1 MITKWANKL
10 RNMNLGRKFLLSF
23 SAIVILLLSVTLG
36 VVEHFTKAAVIEK
49 VEKDLSQAQYVLGTF
64 NSNQLDN
71 LFLIARAVADAP
83 IMKSLMGVE
92 DIDHPTMLQT
102 LEDLSTTVNSDHLG
116 VVNADGILLART
128 DKVEEFDIDF
138 SGRPDIAAAIAAE
151 PAPFVWL
158 ESEEEDLLQVVSVPI
173 QMEERPIGAL
183 TVGVKISDDTAQRFS
198 DMTGA
203 GMAFIANG
211 AVKAFNG
218 EDKGIFDDLLKQG
231 LLKQEKQVPVLYT
244 VNGERFYA
252 AIDLL
257 DEQSDKFYTVL
268 ISSLDRSL
276 AFYRNIQFMMI
287 GVGLIALFGSAFLTS
302 KASRALIVSP
312 LTNILNATEAVRKGD
327 LTGRISINSEDEIGV
342 LSTNFNHMMEDLK
355 SSREQVENYAKNLEG
370 MVAERTQE
378 LNSANGTISAMINSL
393 GQGFMVVEPSGK
405 VNPIYSKACEYL
417 IEAVPSGK
425 LIWEVIPHAGK
436 EPEKLWSALF
446 METLPFE
453 DLVGLCPATF
463 KHSQDRHVTLNYN
476 AIKGAD
482 DMIESIV
489 VVATDRTSE
498 VQAMQ
503 AAERE
508 RNYANM
514 VVRISK
520 NKKQFAVFTKLSKD
534 LLSETLSEGQKENP
548 DYDLLFR
555 LVHTIKGGSASF
567 SIMTVKDL
575 AHSTESYLYGLKR
588 GECEDPAAALAKV
601 RAQSVEM
608 SEAFEAFLSEN
619 RNLIGTDSGADSV
632 QIPMVK
638 LKNFSEKLAALPE
651 GANWQ
656 ATFEEEFILEP
667 IKNGFSHFDD
677 MVEPVKERLGKE
689 VNPISFVNGDIK
701 VKAENYTDL
710 IGSMIHAIR
719 NALDHGLE
727 SPDDREATGKARS
740 GNLTFEFVK
749 ETVEKKD
756 WLTIK
761 FSDDG
766 RGIDPARIREKLVK
780 LGREEEANKLS
791 DEEAIQ
797 MVFDAGFSTKD
808 EVTETSGR
816 GVGLDAIAY
825 EAGKLGGFARI
836 FTRMG
841 EGTTLV
847 VSVPTVEGRVQVQE
861 QKTAN

>member
-1 MITKWANKL
+1 MVKKWAYKL
-10 RNMNLGRKFLLSF
+10 KNLNLGRKFLLSF

-36 VVEHFTKAAVIEK
+36 VVEHFTKAAVVEK

-71 LFLIARAVADAP
+71 LLLIARAVADAP

-102 LEDLSTTVNSDHLG
+102 LEDLSTTVSSDHLA

-128 DKVEEFDIDF
+128 DKVDEYDIDF
-138 SGRPDIAAAIAAE
+138 SERPDIASAIAAE
-151 PAPFVWL
+151 PAPFVWS
-158 ESEEEDLLQVVSVPI
+158 ESDDQDLLQVVSVPI
-173 QMEERPIGAL
+173 QMEDRPIGAL
-183 TVGVKISDDTAQRFS
+183 SVGVKITNDTAQRFR

-211 AVKAFNG
+211 AVKAFHG
-218 EDKGIFDDLLKQG
+218 EEKAIFDNLLSQG
-231 LLKQEKQVPVLYT
+231 LLKQEKQTPVLYT
-244 VNGERFYA
+244 INGERFFA
-252 AIDLL
+252 TIDLL
-257 DEQSDKFYTVL
+257 DEQSERFYTVL

-276 AFYRNIQFMMI
+276 EFYKNIQFMMI
-287 GVGLIALFGSAFLTS
+287 AVGLVALFGSAFLTS

-393 GQGFMVVEPSGK
+393 GQGFMVVEPGGK
-405 VNPIYSKACEYL
+405 INPIYSKACEYL

-425 LIWEVIPHAGK
+425 LVWDIIPHAGK

-463 KHSQDRHVTLNYN
+463 KHSQDRHITLNYN

-482 DMIESIV
+482 DTVESIV

-567 SIMTVKDL
+567 SIMSVKDL

-608 SEAFEAFLSEN
+608 TEAFEAFLSEN

-638 LKNFSEKLAALPE
+638 LKNFSDKLAALPE
-651 GANWQ
+651 GASWQ

-689 VNPISFVNGDIK
+689 VNSISFVNGDIK

-727 SPDDREATGKARS
+727 SPDDREATGKPRA

-749 ETVEKKD
+749 EKVEKKD

-791 DEEAIQ
+791 DDETIQ

-836 FTRMG
+836 FTRLG

>member
-1 MITKWANKL
+1 MVKKWAYKL
-10 RNMNLGRKFLLSF
+10 KNLNLGRKFLLSF

-36 VVEHFTKAAVIEK
+36 VVEHFTKAAVVEK

-71 LFLIARAVADAP
+71 LLLIARAVADAP

-102 LEDLSTTVNSDHLG
+102 LEDLSTTVSSDHLA

-128 DKVEEFDIDF
+128 DKVDEYDIDF
-138 SGRPDIAAAIAAE
+138 SERPDIASAIAAE
-151 PAPFVWL
+151 PAPFVWS
-158 ESEEEDLLQVVSVPI
+158 ESDDQDLLQVVSVPI
-173 QMEERPIGAL
+173 QMEDRPIGAL
-183 TVGVKISDDTAQRFS
+183 SVGVKITNDTAQRFR

-211 AVKAFNG
+211 AVKAFHG
-218 EDKGIFDDLLKQG
+218 EEKAIFDNLLSQG
-231 LLKQEKQVPVLYT
+231 LLKQEKQTPVLYT
-244 VNGERFYA
+244 INGERFFA
-252 AIDLL
+252 TIDLL
-257 DEQSDKFYTVL
+257 DEQSERFYTVL

-276 AFYRNIQFMMI
+276 EFYKNIQFMMI
-287 GVGLIALFGSAFLTS
+287 AVGLVALFGSAFLTS

-393 GQGFMVVEPSGK
+393 GQGFMVVEPGGK
-405 VNPIYSKACEYL
+405 INPIYSKACEYL

-425 LIWEVIPHAGK
+425 LVWDIIPHAGK

-453 DLVGLCPATF
+453 DLVGLCPTTF
-463 KHSQDRHVTLNYN
+463 KHSQDRHITLNYN

-482 DMIESIV
+482 DTVESIV

-567 SIMTVKDL
+567 SIMSVKDL

-608 SEAFEAFLSEN
+608 TEAFEAFLSEN

-638 LKNFSEKLAALPE
+638 LKNFSDKLAALPE
-651 GANWQ
+651 GASWQ

-689 VNPISFVNGDIK
+689 VNSISFVNGDIK

-727 SPDDREATGKARS
+727 SPEDREATGKPRA

-749 ETVEKKD
+749 EKVEKKD

-766 RGIDPARIREKLVK
+766 RGINPARIREKLVK

-791 DEEAIQ
+791 DDETIQ

-836 FTRMG
+836 FTRLG

>member
-1 MITKWANKL
+1 MVKKWAYKL
-10 RNMNLGRKFLLSF
+10 KNLNLGRKFLLSF

-36 VVEHFTKAAVIEK
+36 VVEHFTKAAVVEK

-71 LFLIARAVADAP
+71 LLLIARAVADAP

-102 LEDLSTTVNSDHLG
+102 LEDLSTTVSSDHLA

-128 DKVEEFDIDF
+128 DKVDEYDIDF
-138 SGRPDIAAAIAAE
+138 SERPDIASAIAAE
-151 PAPFVWL
+151 PAPFVWS
-158 ESEEEDLLQVVSVPI
+158 ESDDQDLLQVVSVPI
-173 QMEERPIGAL
+173 QMEDRPIGAL
-183 TVGVKISDDTAQRFS
+183 SVGVKITNDTAQRFR

-211 AVKAFNG
+211 AVKAFHG
-218 EDKGIFDDLLKQG
+218 EEKAIFDNLLSQG
-231 LLKQEKQVPVLYT
+231 LLKQEKQTPVLYT
-244 VNGERFYA
+244 INGERFFA
-252 AIDLL
+252 TIDLL
-257 DEQSDKFYTVL
+257 DEQSERFYTVL

-276 AFYRNIQFMMI
+276 EFYKNIQFMMI
-287 GVGLIALFGSAFLTS
+287 AVGLVALFGSAFLTS

-393 GQGFMVVEPSGK
+393 GQGFMVVEPGGK
-405 VNPIYSKACEYL
+405 INPIYSKACEYL

-425 LIWEVIPHAGK
+425 LVWDIIPHAGK

-453 DLVGLCPATF
+453 DLVGLCPTTF
-463 KHSQDRHVTLNYN
+463 KHSQDRHITLNYN

-482 DMIESIV
+482 DTVESIV

-567 SIMTVKDL
+567 SIMSVKDL

-608 SEAFEAFLSEN
+608 TEAFEAFLSEN

-638 LKNFSEKLAALPE
+638 LKNFSDKLAALPE
-651 GANWQ
+651 GASWQ

-689 VNPISFVNGDIK
+689 VNSISFVNGDIK

-727 SPDDREATGKARS
+727 SPDDREATGKPRA

-749 ETVEKKD
+749 EKVEKKD

-791 DEEAIQ
+791 DDETIQ

-836 FTRMG
+836 FTRLG

>member
-1 MITKWANKL
+1 MIKKWAHKL
-10 RNMNLGRKFLLSF
+10 RNLNLGRKFLLSF
-23 SAIVILLLSVTLG
+23 SAIVIVLLSITLG

-49 VEKDLSQAQYVLGTF
+49 VERDLSQAKSVLVTF
-64 NSNQLDN
+64 NSTQLDN

-92 DIDHPTMLQT
+92 DIDHETMLQT
-102 LEDLSTTVNSDHLG
+102 LEELSSTVSSDHLG
-116 VVNADGILLART
+116 VVDADGVLLART
-128 DKVEEFDIDF
+128 DKPEEYDFDY
-138 SGRPDIAAAIAAE
+138 SERPDIAAAIAAE
-151 PAPFVWL
+151 PAPFIWAQ
-158 ESEEEDLLQVVSVPI
+158 SEEEDLLQVVSVPI

-183 TVGVKISDDTAQRFS
+183 SVGLKITNETAQKFV

-203 GMAFIANG
+203 GMAVIADDK
-211 AVKAFNG
+211 VKAYHGVPKEVF
-218 EDKGIFDDLLKQG
+218 ESILSQG
-231 LLKQEKQVPVLYT
+231 LFDKEHSTPVLFT

-252 AIDLL
+252 IVENM
-257 DEQSDKFYTVL
+257 DENSERFHHVL
-268 ISSLDRSL
+268 VTSLDKAL
-276 AFYRNIQFMMI
+276 EFFQKIQIMMLS
-287 GVGLIALFGSAFLTS
+287 VGLLGLIGSGFMTS
-302 KASRALIVSP
+302 KASKSLIVTP
-312 LTNILNATEAVRKGD
+312 ITKILSATELVRKGD
-327 LTGRISINSEDEIGV
+327 LSGRIPVTSQDEIGI
-342 LSTNFNHMMEDLK
+342 LSTNFNFMMDDLK
-355 SSREQVENYAKNLEG
+355 KSREEVENYAKNLEG
-370 MVAERTQE
+370 MVNERTSE

-393 GQGFMVVEPSGK
+393 GQGFMVIEPGGK
-405 VNPIYSKACEYL
+405 INPIYSKACESL
-417 IEAVPSGK
+417 IEAVPAGK
-425 LIWEVIPHAGK
+425 HVWDVVPHPGK
-436 EPEKLWSALF
+436 EPEKLWTALF

-463 KHSQDRHVTLNYN
+463 KHSQDRHITLSYN
-476 AIKGAD
+476 AIRGED
-482 DMIESIV
+482 QSIESIV
-489 VVATDRTSE
+489 LVATDRTSE

-534 LLSETLSEGQKENP
+534 LLTETLAEGQKENP
-548 DYDLLFR
+548 DFDLLFR

-567 SIMTVKDL
+567 SIISVKDL

-601 RAQSVEM
+601 RAQSLEM
-608 SEAFEAFLSEN
+608 ADAFEAFLSEN

-651 GANWQ
+651 GASWQ

-667 IKNGFSHFDD
+667 IKDGFSHFDD

-689 VNPISFVNGDIK
+689 VNPISFINGDIK

-727 SPDDREATGKARS
+727 SPEDREAAGKPRL

-749 ETVEKKD
+749 EKVEKKD
-756 WLTIK
+756 WLTVK

-766 RGIDPARIREKLVK
+766 KGIDPANIRAKLIK

-791 DEEAIQ
+791 DDEAIQ

-825 EAGKLGGFARI
+825 EAQKLGGFARI
-836 FTRMG
+836 FTRLG

-847 VSVPTVEGRVQVQE
+847 VSVPTSEGRVQVQD